1 MRNERHGKAPLQ
13 NVHGMPEAGLRSDG
27 LGMRGIHFYDKRVDQ
42 VSDWS
47 SANFPDARI

>member
-1 MRNERHGKAPLQ
+1 
-13 NVHGMPEAGLRSDG
+13 MPEAGLRSEG

-47 SANFPDARI
+47 SANFPDAHI